1 MTERMQ
7 AAIVID
13 PDVWGTVIVAAE
25 CAGMDIDA
33 WIERTLRSA
42 AFEAYVDSRNVIDE
56 AVEASK
62 AADRLGLRM
71 TSDADP
77 ARETIARQA
86 RVHAELCEF
95 IRDPTS
101 EELGDIL
108 LATIRLG
115 LRYGIQ
121 PEGALREA
129 VTKFRRRLSLLPE
142 NPTIEDWQRA
152 KTEDQAP

>member
-1 MTERMQ
+1 VTTRKEVQDLIDEALRDEMTERDKM
-7 AAIVID
+7 
-13 PDVWGTVIVAAE
+13 
-25 CAGMDIDA
+25 CDI
-33 WIERTLRSA
+33 SV
-42 AFEAYVDSRNVIDE
+42 AFEAYAEACDVIDE

-71 TSDADP
+71 TDSPEP

-95 IRDPTS
+95 IRTPTS

-108 LATIRLG
+108 FSAIRLG
-115 LRYGIQ
+115 LLYGIQ

-129 VTKFRRRLSLLPE
+129 VTKFRRRLALLPE